1 VLLVSDYA
9 NAWLG
14 ASGIYATAFVSGLAD
29 VDAMTLSLSKLA
41 AEGQVSPTVA
51 TTGIVIAA
59 SANTLVKAGL
69 AWLIGTRELGKLVT
83 AVLGVVAAVGLGIAV
98 VL

>member
-1 VLLVSDYA
+1 
-9 NAWLG
+9 
-14 ASGIYATAFVSGLAD
+14 
-29 VDAMTLSLSKLA
+29 VDAMTLTLSKLA
-41 AEGQVSPTVA
+41 AEGAVEPGVA

-69 AWLIGTRELGKLVT
+69 AWVIGTRQLGKLVT